1 MKKNTSR
8 RKFIATSIQ
17 AGITAGV
24 LSTIP
29 KGLMA
34 FGTHDDHP
42 TFKQSTL
49 PYSYQALEPVIDA
62 MTMEI
67 HYTKHA
73 AAYTKNLNDAAAVEL
88 KGKDISLENLFTNI
102 SGYSAKM
109 RNNGGG
115 HYNHELFWKSMQAP
129 GTALHDGA
137 LKNAINKT
145 FTDYDNF
152 KIKMTEAA
160 MTRFGSGWAWLY
172 LDEKKALQIGS
183 TPNQD
188 NPLMDVSPIKG
199 MPLLGLDVWEHAYY
213 LKYQN
218 RRAEYVSNWFNLVN
232 WKFVEERLEKNS

>member
-24 LSTIP
+24 LSSIP

-34 FGTHDDHP
+34 FGNDDDHP
-42 TFKQSTL
+42 TFKQSPL
-49 PYSYQALEPVIDA
+49 PYNYQALEPVIDA

-73 AAYTKNLNDAAAVEL
+73 AAYTKNLNDAAASEL
-88 KGKDISLENLFTNI
+88 KGKDISLENLFASI
-102 SGYSAKM
+102 SGYSTKM

-129 GTALHDGA
+129 GTALHTGT
-137 LKNAINKT
+137 LKNAINQA

-152 KIKMTEAA
+152 KAKMTEAA
-160 MTRFGSGWAWLY
+160 MTRFGSGWAWFGRSKDGRLFI
-172 LDEKKALQIGS
+172 EPF
-183 TPNQD
+183 PNQD
-188 NPLMDVSPIKG
+188 SPLMTGRTPIYG
-199 MPLLGLDVWEHAYY
+199 IDVWEHAYY
-213 LKYQN
+213 LKHQN
-218 RRAEYVSNWFNLVN
+218 RRADYI
-232 WKFVEERLEKNS
+232 KAFVEISAWTT